1 MLRKP
6 TNKLIFGSTVAAIYS
21 IMKFLKYTIAFFACI
36 TLAMPSV
43 AQRSVDTD
51 QAEVPL
57 PKAKKRIVGPAVPRK
72 SSKRTAKAKTN
83 AIEPAQPCPRV
94 FLNPG
99 HGGHD
104 SDDRPCPFY
113 NEGMQDRVEYY
124 ESDSNLKSAMAMKD
138 ILRERGYEVYVSR
151 VNNTTADDLNLF
163 EIHQLALNSGAD
175 VFFAV
180 HSNSSGSATRRVNFP
195 FAIYRGYDGSCT
207 AEGSDELAKIVASN
221 LSDCEATSWTRSGIT
236 HGDWSFYRSRSGLG
250 VFRWNKLP
258 GVLVENCFHDYQIER
273 ERLLNKDY
281 CGLLAMINCRSL
293 DQFFNRPK
301 QPYGMVAGVVRYD
314 YPRKGKKL
322 VAFGK
327 DSRQPQNGVPVEL
340 CDLDGNP
347 LQTYQIDNFNN
358 GFYCFTRVRPGKY
371 LVAIDGVEDHEL
383 EVKADNTTYYNVTIV
398 TRQDSPANADDE
410 ITVVHSDAN
419 DSVEPS
425 TANGEVGQ

>member
-1 MLRKP
+1 MKFI
-6 TNKLIFGSTVAAIYS
+6 KYS
-21 IMKFLKYTIAFFACI
+21 IAIIACMA
-36 TLAMPSV
+36 LSV
-43 AQRSVDTD
+43 SAAGQRS
-51 QAEVPL
+51 QSSQGEVPL
-57 PKAKKRIVGPAVPRK
+57 PKPKKAAEEQTVPRK
-72 SSKRTAKAKTN
+72 SKKRTAKSAT
-83 AIEPAQPCPRV
+83 ATSAAATTIRPRV
-94 FLNPG
+94 FLNAG

-113 NEGMQDRVEYY
+113 NEGMQARVEYY
-124 ESDSNLKSAMAMKD
+124 ESDSNLKGAMAMQD
-138 ILRERGYEVYVSR
+138 QLRDRGYEVYMSR

-175 VFFAV
+175 VFFAI

-195 FAIYRGYDGSCT
+195 FAIYRGYDGNC
-207 AEGSDELAKIVASN
+207 AADGSERLADIVASN
-221 LSDCEATSWTRSGIT
+221 LTDCEATSWTRSGIT
-236 HGDWSFYRSRSGLG
+236 HGDWSFYHSRSGLG

-281 CGLLAMINCRSL
+281 CGLLATINCRSL
-293 DQFFNRPK
+293 DKFFNLAP
-301 QPYGMVAGVVRYD
+301 QPYGMVAGIVRFD

-347 LQTYQIDNFNN
+347 IQTYQIDNYNN
-358 GFYCFTRVRPGKY
+358 GFYCFTRVRPGRY
-371 LVAIDGVEDHEL
+371 LVAIDSVEDYEL
-383 EVKADNTTYYNVTIV
+383 EVKADRTTYYNVTIA
-398 TRQDSPANADDE
+398 TQQSTMDYEEE
-410 ITVVHSDAN
+410 ITEVHSESTDNA
-419 DSVEPS
+419 EPS

>member
-1 MLRKP
+1 M
-6 TNKLIFGSTVAAIYS
+6 KLQ
-21 IMKFLKYTIAFFACI
+21 KYTIALIAC
-36 TLAMPSV
+36 LAVSLPTD
-43 AQRSVDTD
+43 AQRSSAASND
-51 QAEVPL
+51 EVPM
-57 PKAKKRIVGPAVPRK
+57 PKAKKTIVGPAVPRK
-72 SSKRTAKAKTN
+72 SKKRTAQSGGSTAS
-83 AIEPAQPCPRV
+83 AAQTVSPRV

-124 ESDSNLKSAMAMKD
+124 ESDSNLKCAMAMKD

-180 HSNSSGSATRRVNFP
+180 HSNSTGSSRRVNFP
-195 FAIYRGYDGSCT
+195 FAIYRGYDGSET
-207 AEGSDELAKIVASN
+207 AEGSKELARIVASN

-236 HGDWSFYRSRSGLG
+236 HGDWSFYNSRSGLG

-258 GVLVENCFHDYQIER
+258 GILSENCFHDYQIER

-314 YPRKGKKL
+314 YPRKGKKMA
-322 VAFGK
+322 AFGK
-327 DSRQPQNGVPVEL
+327 DARQPQNGVPVEL
-340 CDLDGNP
+340 CDLEGNP
-347 LQTYQIDNFNN
+347 IQTYQIDNFNN
-358 GFYCFTRVRPGKY
+358 GFYCFTHVRPGRY
-371 LVAIDGVEDHEL
+371 LVAIDGVEDYEL
-383 EVKADNTTYYNVTIV
+383 EVKPDSTTYYNVTIA
-398 TRQDSPANADDE
+398 TRQDSSADVDDE

-419 DSVEPS
+419 ESVEPS